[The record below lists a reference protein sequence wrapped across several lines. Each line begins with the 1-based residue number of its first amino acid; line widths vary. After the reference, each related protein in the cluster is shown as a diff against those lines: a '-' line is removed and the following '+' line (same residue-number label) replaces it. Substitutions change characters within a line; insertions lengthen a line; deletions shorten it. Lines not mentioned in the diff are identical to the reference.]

1 MARLI
6 LLLVVVGV
14 GLWLYKNSAGGLL
27 GSRRPDAASQPAP
40 VDRARG
46 AAARIESRQAE
57 TDRLAAEAQS
67 PREAGRVHENMTP
80 AEVRALMGAPDEV
93 TSETTEA
100 GAPRETWHYRSV
112 GKKVVFENGVAVSV
126 Q

>member
-14 GLWLYKNSAGGLL
+14 GIWLYKNSAGGLL
-27 GSRRPDAASQPAP
+27 GSRAAEAPASAP
-40 VDRARG
+40 IDRARD
-46 AAARIESRQAE
+46 AARRADARHAES
-57 TDRLAAEAQS
+57 DRLGTEDPG

-80 AEVRALMGAPDEV
+80 AEVRALMGSPDEV
-93 TSETTEA
+93 TTDTTA
-100 GAPRETWHYRSV
+100 TGAPRETWHYRSV

-126 Q
+126 E